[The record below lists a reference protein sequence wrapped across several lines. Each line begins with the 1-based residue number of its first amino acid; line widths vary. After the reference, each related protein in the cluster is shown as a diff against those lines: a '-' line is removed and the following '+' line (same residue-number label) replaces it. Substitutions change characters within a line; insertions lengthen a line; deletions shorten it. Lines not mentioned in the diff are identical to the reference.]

1 MPIIQEAIYRIN
13 KILIKTSMT
22 FFFPTEIEQQQKSNM
37 EPQQSPNCQSN
48 PEKKEQ
54 SWRYNLPRLKTILQS
69 YSNQNRISQAKK
81 MDTDINGK
89 KLKVQK

>member
-1 MPIIQEAIYRIN
+1 
-13 KILIKTSMT
+13 
-22 FFFPTEIEQQQKSNM
+22 M
-37 EPQQSPNCQSN
+37 EPQRSPNCQNN

-54 SWRYNLPRLKTILQS
+54 SWRYNPPRFKTILQS
-69 YSNQNRISQAKK
+69 YSNQNIISQAKK